1 MLLAAV
7 VAGCDSGNCD
17 LDAGEIIVVSIIGVF
32 VLVVIVPVAAAAAAS
47 NAQAGR
53 KRPQSRS
60 LVTQVF
66 LMTTYLVFPN
76 SVNYQMRGAL
86 EAMNEWQPCVLRVC
100 HALLRRCSRALR

>member
-17 LDAGEIIVVSIIGVF
+17 LDAGEIIVVSMIGVF

-66 LMTTYLVFPN
+66 FDQGRN
-76 SVNYQMRGAL
+76 CFQHS
-86 EAMNEWQPCVLRVC
+86 
-100 HALLRRCSRALR
+100 